1 MKKSTTM
8 LDFFKR
14 KCSNSSEVN
23 VGLPITNVAIPI
35 PENVDAL
42 ILENVDAPILENV
55 DAPILE
61 NVHFPIP
68 ENVDVPISQTQFQR
82 VDLDYLDYDPGTRK
96 QIWEYH
102 VNQRDEIQR
111 AYIKKGPHQLPLKTY
126 KKSGKRN
133 RSFQASWYGY
143 HSTWLEYSPTT
154 DAAYCLLY
162 FVFNNPNG
170 VVGQNTF
177 TVGGFRNW
185 KKVGGEDSY
194 FQSHIGKDHNSTHR
208 VAEQKCKDLMN
219 QW

>member
-1 MKKSTTM
+1 M
-8 LDFFKR
+8 
-14 KCSNSSEVN
+14 E
-23 VGLPITNVAIPI
+23 
-35 PENVDAL
+35 
-42 ILENVDAPILENV
+42 DAPILENV

-61 NVHFPIP
+61 NMHFPIL

-82 VDLDYLDYDPGTRK
+82 VDLDSLDYDPRTRK

-102 VNQRDEIQR
+102 VNQRDEIRR

-126 KKSGKRN
+126 KKNGKRN

-154 DAAYCLLY
+154 DVAYCLPC

-185 KKVGGEDSY
+185 KKVGGKDCY
-194 FQSHIGKDHNSTHR
+194 FQSHIEKDPNSAHR
-208 VAEQKCKDLMN
+208 VADQKCKDLMN
-219 QW
+219 